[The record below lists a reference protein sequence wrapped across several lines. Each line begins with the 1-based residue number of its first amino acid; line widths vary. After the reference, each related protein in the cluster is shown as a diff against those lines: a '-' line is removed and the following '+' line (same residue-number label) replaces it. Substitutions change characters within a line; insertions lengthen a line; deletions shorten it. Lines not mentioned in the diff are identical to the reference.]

1 MRRLFYRMFGTFTV
15 SPFWSLDCVVQ
26 NEYCNIQKRA
36 IPLRLAGYLE
46 QKRFTFSF
54 DFDFRMSVISTSPE
68 AREIYLNMS
77 QHEKL
82 IYRGQEKMKSPID
95 P

>member
-1 MRRLFYRMFGTFTV
+1 MRRSFYRIFGTLV
-15 SPFWSLDCVVQ
+15 SPFWSLDYVVH
-26 NEYCNIQKRA
+26 EYCNIQKRA
-36 IPLRLAGYLE
+36 IPMRLAWYLE
-46 QKRFTFSF
+46 QKRFNSSF
-54 DFDFRMSVISTSPE
+54 DFDFTMSVISTSPE

-82 IYRGQEKMKSPID
+82 ISRGQEKMKSRID